1 MSEDATGTGDGHA
14 DVIRLLVV
22 DDHRILADGLLRLLS
37 TEPDVVVVGVA
48 ATCAEATALARD
60 TRPDVVVMDYVLP
73 DGSGIDA
80 AVQIKRDLP
89 GARIVLLT
97 GAGASRPL
105 VEAVAAGFEGYL
117 DKTRAAQDLV
127 DVVRSVHAGR
137 TALPGDDLARLPR
150 EDHLR
155 VHYQPVVDL
164 HSGRPVALEALL
176 RWEHPV
182 RGLVPPDEFIPLAE
196 ETGLIVA
203 FGRWV
208 RQQAC
213 AQVARWREELPG
225 GEDLGVAVNL
235 SPVELTSPTLVSH
248 VAEVLSRTGLPP
260 AALTLEVT
268 ETGMVGK
275 GSVADATLRALA
287 ALGVVLAIDDFGTG
301 YASMQ
306 QLRGHPGDQLKIDRS
321 FVAEMLTDPESAVIV
336 ASSVAL
342 ADSLGFE
349 TVGEGVET
357 EAQRSALRSL
367 GCRLGQG
374 YLWSRPLPAA
384 ELTEWWTDAVTHG
397 PRETRK
403 HALAPTRQ

>member
-1 MSEDATGTGDGHA
+1 
-14 DVIRLLVV
+14 VIRLLVV

-37 TEPDVVVVGVA
+37 TEPDLVVVGVA
-48 ATCAEATALARD
+48 ATCAEATALARE
-60 TRPDVVVMDYVLP
+60 TRPDVVVMDYLLP

-89 GARIVLLT
+89 DARIVLLT
-97 GAGASRPL
+97 GTGASRPL
-105 VEAVAAGFEGYL
+105 VEAVDAGFEGYL

-137 TALPGDDLARLPR
+137 TALPGHELARLPR
-150 EDHLR
+150 EDQLT
-155 VHYQPVVDL
+155 VHYQPIVDL
-164 HSGRPVALEALL
+164 ESGRPVALEALL
-176 RWEHPV
+176 RWQHPV

-208 RQQAC
+208 REQAC
-213 AQVARWREELPG
+213 TQVARWREELPG
-225 GEDLGVAVNL
+225 AEDLGVAVNL

-248 VAEVLSRTGLPP
+248 VAEVLAGAGLPP

-268 ETGMVGK
+268 ETGIVGK

-306 QLRGHPGDQLKIDRS
+306 QLRGHPGGQLKIDRS
-321 FVAEMLTDPESAVIV
+321 FVAEMLTDPENAVIV

-357 EAQRSALRSL
+357 QAQRSALGSL

-384 ELTEWWTDAVTHG
+384 QLTEWWTDAVAHG
-397 PRETRK
+397 AQETRK